1 VSEASVKHPQ
11 WITTASGR
19 KTTYQIDEVNEKEE
33 RDEKE
38 DE

>member
-1 VSEASVKHPQ
+1 VQHPLNGSQ
-11 WITTASGR
+11 QQACR
-19 KTTYQIDEVNEKEE
+19 DTTYQIDEVNEKEE